1 VVSGFQTA
9 YGPDQGYRIKHHGA
23 KVMDP
28 AGFGGQAL
36 TIAIDAANPDVSV
49 INTPDLKVRAILV
62 DHGPVE
68 PALGYV
74 FEYKGRK
81 VVISGDT
88 KPSARLEAAGRGL
101 LADGL
106 AGMITP
112 SALASVGLDA
122 SPPRVWRGG
131 IATGDQFVCDAG
143 TRAAIKRRIPGALAV
158 EMEGAAVAQVC
169 ADEGVPLAAVRVIS
183 DSADAHA
190 PASFATFVEQVA
202 EVMLV
207 EIVRPGTGER
217 QAHPTLSTEAL
228 LQLRPADKWPA
239 VGCWLGR
246 SWLPAARRRAA
257 RNRTPR
263 RSRLPPAAAAAAQL
277 LIFNFSTFVI

>member
-1 VVSGFQTA
+1 MRPAPVRTCRGHYGSG
-9 YGPDQGYRIKHHGA
+9 
-23 KVMDP
+23 M
-28 AGFGGQAL
+28 
-36 TIAIDAANPDVSV
+36 IAILGAMQEE
-49 INTPDLKVRAILV
+49 VRAIAAAVEGGEGGEGRRSVQAGPMRVETGRLAGRAIAVGFSGWGKVASASNTVRLV
-62 DHGPVE
+62 QACRTVWGHGPE
-68 PALGYV
+68 ALLFVGV
-74 FEYKGRK
+74 AGALDDRLAVGDI
-81 VVISGDT
+81 VVADELWQHDLDASPLFAPMQIPLTDKTSLRADEAW
-88 KPSARLEAAGRGL
+88 SARLEAAGRGL

-202 EVMLV
+202 DVMLV
-207 EIVRPGTGER
+207 EIVRR
-217 QAHPTLSTEAL
+217 
-228 LQLRPADKWPA
+228 A
-239 VGCWLGR
+239 V
-246 SWLPAARRRAA
+246 A
-257 RNRTPR
+257 
-263 RSRLPPAAAAAAQL
+263 
-277 LIFNFSTFVI
+277 VK